1 MEITAKNLDAVLDDA
16 AHMILVRPAP
26 DGTPMTYRLQPT
38 ETASY
43 APAVTYSTAEEVM
56 SHVTDML
63 DNSVALIRKYPN
75 RQTMKYTVK
84 YGEVL

>member
-1 MEITAKNLDAVLDDA
+1 MEITAKNLDEVLEDA
-16 AHMILVRPAP
+16 AHIILVRPVPA
-26 DGTPMTYRLQPT
+26 GTPMTYRLQPT
-38 ETASY
+38 ETVSY

-56 SHVTDML
+56 SHVTAML
-63 DNSVALIRKYPN
+63 DDSVALIRKYPN

>member
-16 AHMILVRPAP
+16 AHMILVRTAP
-26 DGTPMTYRLQPT
+26 DGTPMTYRLQHT
-38 ETASY
+38 ETVGY

-56 SHVTDML
+56 IHVSDML

-75 RQTMKYTVK
+75 RQTMRYAVK